1 MQPIVSIILPS
12 YNDLS
17 YLETTLRSITA
28 QTFTNFELIIVDDG
42 SSDETPVRLRS
53 LIASDTRLR
62 YARRQRGGV
71 GAARNTGLEQARGR
85 FIAFVDADDL
95 LHPTFLHTLVNAAE
109 NSQADVVQCWMHGFA
124 DGTPCNF
131 PPTYTVAGKGMAG
144 LDGLR
149 ALLTGELP
157 VSVCSRLYR
166 RESMGSMRFAE
177 GLVYEDL
184 EFSVRLM
191 ASVTR
196 VQIVPLAL
204 YGNRQRQR
212 GIRAQYAPF
221 LVEDRITILQRV
233 KDTLQQ
239 SQHWPA
245 LRPEFQQL
253 AVRFLGREGFKDL
266 IRDQSLDE
274 FLYQRLLSS
283 LRLDGELTLGLLR
296 KLPLAPGERKW
307 VGLPL
312 LHPSLGRTFLNFQ
325 LRRRLKRSKA

>member
-53 LIASDTRLR
+53 LIAADTRLR

-71 GAARNTGLEQARGR
+71 GAARNTGMEQTRGR

-95 LHPTFLHTLVNAAE
+95 WHPTFLHTLVNAAE
-109 NSQADVVQCWMHGFA
+109 NSNADVVQCWMHGFA

-131 PPTYTVAGKGMAG
+131 PPTYTVASKGLPGPEA
-144 LDGLR
+144 LR

-157 VSVCSRLYR
+157 ASVCCRLYR
-166 RESMGSMRFAE
+166 RESLGKMRFAE

-191 ASVTR
+191 ASISRLQV
-196 VQIVPLAL
+196 VPLAL
-204 YGNRQRQR
+204 YGCRQRQR

-221 LVEDRITILQRV
+221 LVEDRITIVQRI

-239 SQHWPA
+239 SHHWPA
-245 LRPEFQQL
+245 LRAEFQQL
-253 AVRFLGREGFKDL
+253 AARFLGREGFKDL

-274 FLYQRLLSS
+274 FLYQRLLAS
-283 LRLDGELTLGLLR
+283 LKIDGELTLGALR
-296 KLPLAPGERKW
+296 KLPIDQGQRKW

-312 LHPSLGRTFLNFQ
+312 LHPSLGRVFLNYQ
-325 LRRRLKRSKA
+325 LRRRQKREKV

>member
-17 YLETTLRSITA
+17 YLETTLRSITS

-42 SSDETPVRLRS
+42 SSDETPVRLRA

-62 YARRQRGGV
+62 YARRERGGV
-71 GAARNTGLEQARGR
+71 GAARNTGLMQARGR

-109 NSQADVVQCWMHGFA
+109 NSGADVVQCGMHRFV

-131 PPTYTVAGKGMAG
+131 PPTYTVAGKGMSGPDA
-144 LDGLR
+144 LR
-149 ALLTGELP
+149 ALLAGELSA
-157 VSVCSRLYR
+157 SVCARLYR
-166 RESMGSMRFAE
+166 RDIVGDMRFAE
-177 GLVYEDL
+177 GLIYEDL

-191 ASVTR
+191 ARVSR
-196 VQIVPLAL
+196 VQIVSLAL
-204 YGNRQRQR
+204 YGCRQRQR
-212 GIRAQYAPF
+212 GLRAQYAPF
-221 LVEDRITILQRV
+221 LVEDRITVTQRI
-233 KDTLQQ
+233 KDTLRE

-245 LRPEFQQL
+245 LREAFQQL
-253 AVRFLGREGFKDL
+253 AARFLGREGFKDL

-274 FLYQRLLSS
+274 FLYQRLLAS
-283 LRLDGELTLGLLR
+283 LKTDGELTLGILR
-296 KLPLAPGERKW
+296 KLPLDPSQKKW

-312 LHPSLGRTFLNFQ
+312 LHPSLGRFFLNFQ
-325 LRRRLKRSKA
+325 LRRRRKRATV